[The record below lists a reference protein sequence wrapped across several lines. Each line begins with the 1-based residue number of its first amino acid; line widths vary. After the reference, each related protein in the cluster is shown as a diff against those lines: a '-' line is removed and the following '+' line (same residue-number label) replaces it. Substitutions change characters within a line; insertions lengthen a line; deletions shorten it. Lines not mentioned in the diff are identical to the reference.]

1 MSCINDILGEPTP
14 TEIYDFTKS
23 YTDGTG
29 REFRETIV
37 DDYYSSK
44 NGEIAKIIF
53 DENTRSPNRFSIIKP
68 EIDKYG
74 AVRISDAQKRHYPVS
89 RLVYSAWGNQPLDTN
104 CCIAHL
110 DLDSRNNSIDNLLQ
124 LTKDDNIKF
133 QRDNGVYAKNSTKS
147 IKVRNNTTGEIT
159 AYDSV
164 KEFLIDVQAPE
175 YVIRRTD
182 ISSLKKLSKF
192 RHLEILKEES

>member
-1 MSCINDILGEPTP
+1 MSSINDIIGESRPT
-14 TEIYDFTKS
+14 DFFNFTKS
-23 YTDGTG
+23 YTDGVG
-29 REFRETIV
+29 REFRETVV
-37 DDYYSSK
+37 DDYYSSSS
-44 NGEIAKIIF
+44 GEIAKIVF
-53 DENTRSPNRFSIIKP
+53 DEGTRIPNRFSIIKP
-68 EIDKYG
+68 EVDKYG
-74 AVRISDAQKRHYPVS
+74 AVRVSDSQKKHYPVS
-89 RLVYSAWGNQPLDTN
+89 RLVYSAWGDQPLDTS

-159 AYDSV
+159 PYNSV
-164 KEFLIDVQAPE
+164 KEFLIDIQAPD
-175 YVIRRTD
+175 YIVRRTD

-192 RHLEILKEES
+192 KHLDVLKEEA